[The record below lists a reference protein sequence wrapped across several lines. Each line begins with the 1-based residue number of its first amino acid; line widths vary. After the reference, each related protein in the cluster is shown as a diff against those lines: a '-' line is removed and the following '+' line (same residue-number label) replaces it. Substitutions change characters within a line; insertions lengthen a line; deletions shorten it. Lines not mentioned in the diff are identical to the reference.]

1 MLKICRSFVYLVLI
15 NNLKYVN
22 IYVPTPPPPPRLD
35 LVLAQGNRLENLEST
50 LYEDA
55 FIVISQEEG
64 LMFLKRKLS
73 ISFSYILIFF
83 YALLWSTS
91 DAHIL
96 VLVSLFR
103 LLRIS
108 FLHKS
113 FNENI
118 AISVVILKRKGFKT
132 HTILS
137 LLRFSHLS
145 RGFDLLFNKL
155 ETPFD
160 KDIVFLV
167 WLN

>member
-1 MLKICRSFVYLVLI
+1 MYQ
-15 NNLKYVN
+15 
-22 IYVPTPPPPPRLD
+22 PPPPSSVGLGIGTRKSFGKFRVYIIWGCFYSYITRGRID
-35 LVLAQGNRLENLEST
+35 VLKKKIVHIFF
-50 LYEDA
+50 LY
-55 FIVISQEEG
+55 
-64 LMFLKRKLS
+64 
-73 ISFSYILIFF
+73 SYILLCF
-83 YALLWSTS
+83 TS

-96 VLVSLFR
+96 VFVSLFR